1 MNYVIGDSKNA
12 FVTTK
17 NPKME
22 TVSSKKAIEVDN
34 FIKNHSFVVSSK
46 EGNNIKVKTIKK

>member
-1 MNYVIGDSKNA
+1 MNYVIGDSKSA

-17 NPKME
+17 NPK
-22 TVSSKKAIEVDN
+22 TITASSKKAIEVDN

-46 EGNNIKVKTIKK
+46 EGSNIKIKIIKK